1 MAGNLILVV
10 QEAVHNALHHASP
23 GQVAVSVDVEPG
35 GSLTTEIRDD
45 GTGFEVGTQAGPRHG
60 HFGLAGMRERVER
73 LGGTF
78 DIESTPAG
86 GTLVRAAIPPGHVS
100 TAAVADVYA

>member
-23 GQVAVSVDVEPG
+23 EQVTVSVNVEPG
-35 GSLTTEIRDD
+35 GGLTIEIRDD
-45 GTGFEVGTQAGPRHG
+45 GIGFEMGTQAGPRHG

-78 DIESTPAG
+78 EIASTPG
-86 GTLVRAAIPPGHVS
+86 VGTRVNVAIPPGQVS